1 MGENVD
7 TNFDYNAPKFFIDF
21 NKLED
26 QEEDHEQLEEYF
38 SELKRFISGSKS
50 YSVGLPVPGLP
61 PGGDH
66 SRQLFSHDTDF
77 QFFNVLY

>member
-38 SELKRFISGSKS
+38 SELKSFKIQDKS
-50 YSVGLPVPGLP
+50 YSLT
-61 PGGDH
+61 
-66 SRQLFSHDTDF
+66 Q
-77 QFFNVLY
+77 